1 MNASRYNSLQ
11 RRKRAL
17 ALCRTTPQTAEAIMA
32 AGQCGRGFVSN
43 LQRMNLIRNVGT
55 PGQALYLATEIA
67 FEEPVRKFEAP
78 HCIEQASSI
87 WHYARRIAHTAMEAA

>member
-1 MNASRYNSLQ
+1 MRETRSNSLQ

-43 LQRMNLIRNVGT
+43 LQRMHLIRNVGT
-55 PGQALYLATEIA
+55 PGQALYLATETA
-67 FEEPVRKFEAP
+67 FEEPVRKFETSA
-78 HCIEQASSI
+78 CIEQASSV
-87 WHYARRIAHTAMEAA
+87 WHYARRFEPAQREAA